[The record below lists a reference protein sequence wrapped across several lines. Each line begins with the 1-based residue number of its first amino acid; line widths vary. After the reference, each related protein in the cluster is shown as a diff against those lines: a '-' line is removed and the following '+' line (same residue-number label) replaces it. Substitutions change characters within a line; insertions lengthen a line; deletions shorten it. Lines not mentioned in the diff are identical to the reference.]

1 VTFEVEGGVYAPGP
15 VIPGFTAVR
24 RTSSGSDIV
33 IVRFIR
39 PTAIHTGPDATV
51 DATTAAAAVEALQ
64 GNAALVDLGS
74 SESRMS
80 GLTGLA
86 IELEAAAADSPKVM
100 LRGTISFVLEPG
112 LRAWIAF
119 FDTPRV
125 GRAAPGVGDHRPV
138 GSAAWLSKERSSPP
152 GSPCPI
158 RRLRATPAS

>member
-1 VTFEVEGGVYAPGP
+1 VTFEVEDGVYAPGP

-39 PTAIHTGPDATV
+39 PSAIHTAPDATV
-51 DATTAAAAVEALQ
+51 DATTAAAAVAALQ
-64 GNAALVDLGS
+64 GNSALVDLGS

-119 FDTPRV
+119 FDTPDGLLAIMV
-125 GRAAPGVGDHRPV
+125 QGT
-138 GSAAWLSKERSSPP
+138 SAAWERDLGLVEPLLESVTI
-152 GSPCPI
+152 G
-158 RRLRATPAS
+158 L